1 MIIDTH
7 VHVWPDEIA
16 SRALAAPRGDLTRFG
31 DGTVSGALAA
41 MDQAGIDKAITLNV
55 ANLARHVERTN
66 TFAESLP
73 ADRFIGFGTIHPDLS
88 VEENLASLE
97 RHNIPGVK
105 IHPLFQGFALDDRRL
120 WDILDPMRG
129 TYVCIIHVG
138 EGGDSSANDRCTPEM
153 LRNLIEALPGLDVVA
168 CHFGGYRRHE
178 EAAAYIQG
186 LPVYLDT
193 SWPPGLVSV
202 APEIV
207 RDVVRRHGADRI
219 VFGSDWPMSDPEQ
232 DVDTLRRIGLTDEEV
247 HMILGGNMAN
257 LLGLSSP

>member
-16 SRALAAPRGDLTRFG
+16 SRALAAPRGDLIRFG

-97 RHNIPGVK
+97 RP
-105 IHPLFQGFALDDRRL
+105 
-120 WDILDPMRG
+120 W
-129 TYVCIIHVG
+129 
-138 EGGDSSANDRCTPEM
+138 
-153 LRNLIEALPGLDVVA
+153 
-168 CHFGGYRRHE
+168 RHR
-178 EAAAYIQG
+178 
-186 LPVYLDT
+186 T
-193 SWPPGLVSV
+193 W
-202 APEIV
+202 
-207 RDVVRRHGADRI
+207 
-219 VFGSDWPMSDPEQ
+219 
-232 DVDTLRRIGLTDEEV
+232 
-247 HMILGGNMAN
+247 
-257 LLGLSSP
+257 